1 MDYNFGEIH
10 ALNLLSD
17 NPDYSK
23 RFNTPKDL
31 KIVTW
36 LILLALAIVVAVAII
51 VKVDKIVPAKGRLDT
66 KAELFEVRNTQQG
79 FVSNVFFEEGEK
91 VNAGDVLVKFDT
103 RLLELDIQSLDQD
116 IKALG
121 RNLWS
126 DAYQLNKVL
135 SAADYNAI
143 VVLLNQVKDPFSQ
156 LGWSHALVA
165 PLEQTLAQLNL
176 SQLDARQ
183 QAKHTQG
190 QLILADQSLAMDE
203 VELTRAEQLLK
214 KGIESQAQMEQRQR
228 QVLDSQSRKADL
240 QSSLA
245 QLLARD
251 QQLNTDINKLKS
263 DYVMERMVRFYD
275 NLDRLEQTKINR
287 LRQQR
292 LLADMVVR
300 APISGSIDGVA
311 IKGPGELLDANA
323 TLLTL
328 RPQFKREDL
337 VIEIQ
342 IPSSFAVWVE
352 QGMEFRASAQGNNPD
367 DHGYISGTVEFVSKS
382 TTEDKAGARFFRI
395 IGRITDFDLSARGLE
410 PAFLRPGLELS
421 VEIKAGQR
429 RLINYIFDPFTK
441 HFRNALKEPS

>member
-116 IKALG
+116 INALG

-214 KGIESQAQMEQRQR
+214 KGIESQAQMEQKQR

>member
-214 KGIESQAQMEQRQR
+214 KGIESQAQMEQKQR

>member
-214 KGIESQAQMEQRQR
+214 KGIESQAQMEQKQR

-240 QSSLA
+240 QASLA

>member
-10 ALNLLSD
+10 TLNLLSD
-17 NPDYSK
+17 NPEYSQ

-36 LILLALAIVVAVAII
+36 LILLALAIVVAVAIV
-51 VKVDKIVPAKGRLDT
+51 VKVDKIVPAKGMLDT

-79 FVSNVFFEEGEK
+79 FVAKVHYQEGEVVK
-91 VNAGDVLVKFDT
+91 AGDLLVEFDT
-103 RLLELDIQSLDQD
+103 RLLELDIEGLNQE

-126 DAYQLNKVL
+126 DTYQLKPVL
-135 SAADYNAI
+135 SEAEHQGLMA
-143 VVLLNQVKDPFSQ
+143 LLTQVNDPFKR
-156 LGWSHALVA
+156 LNWSHALVA
-165 PLEQTLAQLNL
+165 PLTQALAQLHLN
-176 SQLDARQ
+176 QLDARQ
-183 QAKHTQG
+183 QAANTRG
-190 QLILADQSLAMDE
+190 QLSLAGESLAMDKG
-203 VELTRAEQLLK
+203 ELIRVSNLYN
-214 KGIESQAQMEQRQR
+214 KGIESHSQLEQQQR
-228 QVLDSQSRKADL
+228 QVLDSRSRKAGL
-240 QSSLA
+240 ESSLA
-245 QLLARD
+245 QLLSRD
-251 QQLNTDINKLKS
+251 LQLETDTAKLKS

-275 NLDRLEQTKINR
+275 NLDRFEQTLIN
-287 LRQQR
+287 LERQQR
-292 LLADMVVR
+292 LLEDMVVR
-300 APISGSIDGVA
+300 APIDGSIDGVA

-337 VIEIQ
+337 VIEIR

-352 QGMEFRASAQGNNPD
+352 QGMEFRASALGNNPD
-367 DHGYISGTVEFVSKS
+367 DHGYISGTVDFVSKS
-382 TTEDKAGARFFRI
+382 TSEDKAGARYFRM
-395 IGRITDFDLSARGLE
+395 IGRITEFDLSARGLE

-421 VEIKAGQR
+421 VEVKAGQR

>member
-116 IKALG
+116 INAFG

-214 KGIESQAQMEQRQR
+214 KGIESQAQMEQKQR

>member
-17 NPDYSK
+17 NPEYSK

-36 LILLALAIVVAVAII
+36 LILLALAIAVIVAII
-51 VKVDKIVPAKGRLDT
+51 VKVDKIVPAKGMLET
-66 KAELFEVRNTQQG
+66 KAELFEVRNAQQG
-79 FVSNVFFEEGEK
+79 FVSKVLFEEGEL
-91 VNAGDVLVKFDT
+91 VSAGDVLVEFDT
-103 RLLELDIQSLDQD
+103 RLLELDIAGLLQNVS
-116 IKALG
+116 ALE

-126 DAYQLNKVL
+126 DAYQLKPVL
-135 SAADYNAI
+135 EAADYQAI
-143 VVLLNQVKDPFSQ
+143 RSLLNQVQDPFKT
-156 LGWSHALVA
+156 LGWRHALVA
-165 PLEQTLAQLNL
+165 PLEQNLAQLHH
-176 SQLDARQ
+176 SQMEARQ
-183 QAKHTQG
+183 QAVHTKG
-190 QLILADQSLAMDE
+190 QLSIADQSLSMDE
-203 VELTRAEQLLK
+203 AELTRSQTLLQ
-214 KGIESQAQMEQRQR
+214 KGIESIAEMEQKQR
-228 QVLDSQSRKADL
+228 QMLDSRSRQAEL

-245 QLLARD
+245 QLKARQ
-251 QQLNTDINKLKS
+251 QQLDTDIAKLKS
-263 DYVMERMVRFYD
+263 DYVLERMVRFYD
-275 NLDRLEQTKINR
+275 NLDRLEQTKIN
-287 LRQQR
+287 LQRQQR
-292 LLADMVVR
+292 LLSDMVVR
-300 APISGSIDGVA
+300 APISGSIDGVV

-328 RPQFKREDL
+328 RPQFNREDL

-367 DHGYISGTVEFVSKS
+367 DHGYISGTIEFVSKS
-382 TTEDKAGARFFRI
+382 TSEDKAGARYFRI